1 MRYYAFILFCALAM
15 FLIVQPVYGLRC
27 DGRIVQIGDKTSQ
40 VANKCGQ
47 PDHIEYSQE
56 ERIRANYYSMHRYSR
71 SKAYRHLPFIAK
83 ETIQIEEWTY
93 NFGPTKFIRYL
104 SFENDRL
111 TKIELGDKG
120 YYH

>member
-1 MRYYAFILFCALAM
+1 MLLF
-15 FLIVQPVYGLRC
+15 VQPAFGLRC
-27 DGRIVQIGDKTSQ
+27 DGRIVQIGDKTLQ

-56 ERIRANYYSMHRYSR
+56 ERIRTNHYSR
-71 SKAYRHLPFIAK
+71 HSPSKEYRHLPSIEK
-83 ETIQIEEWTY
+83 VTIQIEEWTY

-111 TKIELGDKG
+111 TEIELGDKG